1 MRLRWRRGT
10 LNYLVQN
17 FVPYV
22 GEVIVVEFANGL
34 QPRHGLLGASGTGR
48 NWSGSTL
55 LFPKTPTAAWPGI
68 PAREDEGGGDM
79 AEFFHVCI
87 RTATGCQRCIH
98 TAAAWH

>member
-34 QPRHGLLGASGTGR
+34 PPRHGLLGASGTGR
-48 NWSGSTL
+48 KLEWL
-55 LFPKTPTAAWPGI
+55 Y
-68 PAREDEGGGDM
+68 
-79 AEFFHVCI
+79 
-87 RTATGCQRCIH
+87 ATFSECADGRLPRHPCKGR
-98 TAAAWH
+98 